1 MPIWNVLC
9 FFEIVPNFTTV
20 LLFISAVGSLRY
32 CKMNSLALWTVLVQ
46 TCLFV
51 CSVLSGED
59 FYSQLGV
66 ERSATT
72 REIRRA
78 FKKLALTEHPDKN
91 IVSTYLVNSGF
102 S

>member
-1 MPIWNVLC
+1 
-9 FFEIVPNFTTV
+9 
-20 LLFISAVGSLRY
+20 
-32 CKMNSLALWTVLVQ
+32 MNSLALWTVLVQ

-59 FYSQLGV
+59 FYSQLRV

-91 IVSTYLVNSGF
+91 IVSIPFVNLTTSPEPSLGF
-102 S
+102 FQKSNLPPARENKG